1 MTFPKLSLVGD
12 PQRDAQIIKRARRQ
26 VIGWRIRSLLLALI
40 AGLFFFRLRMIIPGV
55 VFVVLAFAALA
66 TGRLVLRRTVEL
78 QRKIELLEK
87 GR

>member
-12 PQRDAQIIKRARRQ
+12 KDQDAIIIRRARRQ

-40 AGLFFFRLRMIIPGV
+40 AGLFFFRLRMIIPGAI
-55 VFVVLAFAALA
+55 FVLLAFAALQTA
-66 TGRLVLRRTVEL
+66 RLILRRTVEL
-78 QRKIELLEK
+78 QHKLELLEK